1 MPVPTATGNI
11 LSGSAGI
18 TGIQNGSEGTAS
30 AISYILNGFFM
41 ERGHSVSIQFQI
53 LFSVPP
59 ENLLNGTH
67 DSTPC
72 IT

>member
-1 MPVPTATGNI
+1 MPVSTATGNI
-11 LSGSAGI
+11 LSGSTVI
-18 TGIQNGSEGTAS
+18 TDINKGSEGTAS
-30 AISYILNGFFM
+30 AITNILHGFFM